1 MKTGLSALALGLLS
15 GSVACMSDTGGRGVL
30 AMAASPV
37 VQQDAPAPAPP
48 TPVPPGTKSILLGLL
63 LDTSNSMDGL
73 IDQAKAQLW
82 NIVNRLSEA
91 RNDGQR
97 PMVRVALYEYGNS
110 GLPMQEHY
118 IRQVSAF
125 TTNMDEISK
134 QLFALST
141 NGGEEYC
148 GAVMARSIEELDWGG
163 NEADLRMIYIAGN
176 EAFTQ
181 GPISFATSCERAR
194 QKGIIVNTIFCGD
207 HREGINTSWQA
218 GALAA
223 KGDYFSIDQDAVTMQ
238 VASPFDEE
246 LAKLNAGLN
255 ANCIYY
261 GQFGTYNWGN
271 MAAQDKNAEGLGL
284 SSCNSR
290 LKFKSNNG
298 YVNSTWDLTEVE
310 TAKLDSVI
318 GRLDR
323 KTLPEKYRGLDQA
336 GLKGAITL
344 ERQQK
349 ETNRARIAELMVKRE
364 EFVAEYNR
372 KAGVTNE
379 LENAVLRSIERMA
392 TAKGFKFEEPKVK
405 AAPSPGE
412 KEKSVEVKKKPGC

>member
-1 MKTGLSALALGLLS
+1 MKTAIAALTLGLLS
-15 GSVACMSDTGGRGVL
+15 GTVACMSETNGTGVL
-30 AMAASPV
+30 AMASTPLLPQEAPE
-37 VQQDAPAPAPP
+37 PAPTA
-48 TPVPPGTKSILLGLL
+48 PVPPGSKSILLGLL

-91 RNDGQR
+91 RDQGER
-97 PMVRVALYEYGNS
+97 PSVRVALYEYGNS
-110 GLPMQEHY
+110 GLPMQENY

-134 QLFALST
+134 QLFALTT

-148 GAVMARSIEELDWGG
+148 GAVMARSIDELDWGG
-163 NEADLRMIYIAGN
+163 NEADLRMIFIAGN

-238 VASPFDEE
+238 IASPYDAE
-246 LAKLNAGLN
+246 LASLNDGLN
-255 ANCIYY
+255 GKCIYY
-261 GQFGTYNWGN
+261 GEFGTYNWEN
-271 MAAQDKNAEGLGL
+271 NALQDKNAERVGL

-298 YVNSTWDLTEVE
+298 YVNSSWDLTEVGAE
-310 TAKLDSVI
+310 RLDSVL
-318 GRLDR
+318 GRVDR
-323 KTLPEKYRGLDQA
+323 KTLPAAYRGLDGAALKSEVLRQR
-336 GLKGAITL
+336 GLKEAD
-344 ERQQK
+344 
-349 ETNRARIAELMVKRE
+349 RARIAELMTKRE

-372 KAGVTNE
+372 KAGITNE
-379 LENAVLRSIERMA
+379 LENAVLGSIERMA
-392 TAKGFKFEEPKVK
+392 KEKGFKFE
-405 AAPSPGE
+405 APAKPVEQE
-412 KEKSVEVKKKPGC
+412 KMPLAKKKKEGC